1 MSATIKKI
9 LMGELKIL
17 MDRIRNDWRINVVP
31 IEHKEGKFDWFRH
44 MHVQWGHMHVQW
56 RHMHVQ

>member
-1 MSATIKKI
+1 
-9 LMGELKIL
+9 MGELKIL